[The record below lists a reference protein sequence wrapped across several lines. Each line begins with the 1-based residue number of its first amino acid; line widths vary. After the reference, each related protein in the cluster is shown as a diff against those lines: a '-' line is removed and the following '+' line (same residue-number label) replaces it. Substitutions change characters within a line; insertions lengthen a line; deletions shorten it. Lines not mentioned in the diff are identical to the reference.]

1 MKKSTL
7 VSLLICALS
16 PICAIAESVMRTS
29 MEDAMS
35 TAPIILL
42 AESGKQEYDD
52 LKEGE
57 TVKTDTMALECRKQH
72 FKILKI
78 YRNTSSTKLALNQ
91 DVQINAKS
99 NSCLVYDVSVKKK
112 GKELVVSY
120 LGNTNNQPFTIST
133 VHPPQKQALFLV
145 PERDQL
151 MHFGWFVS
159 PKPFT
164 QELEAKL
171 EALPPPTK
179 KTIQLNGNCN

>member
-1 MKKSTL
+1 M
-7 VSLLICALS
+7 
-16 PICAIAESVMRTS
+16 AEPVLRTS
-29 MEDAMS
+29 MEDAIS

-57 TVKTDTMALECRKQH
+57 AVKTDTMALECRKQH

-91 DVQINAKS
+91 DIEINAKS
-99 NSCLVYDVSVKKK
+99 NSCIVYDVSVKKK
-112 GKELVVSY
+112 GKDLVVSY
-120 LGNTNNQPFTIST
+120 LGKTNFQPFTIST
-133 VHPPQKQALFLV
+133 VHTPQKDFLFLV
-145 PERDQL
+145 PERAQL

-159 PKPFT
+159 PKPYT
-164 QELEAKL
+164 QDLEAKL

-179 KTIQLNGNCN
+179 KTIQLNGDCN